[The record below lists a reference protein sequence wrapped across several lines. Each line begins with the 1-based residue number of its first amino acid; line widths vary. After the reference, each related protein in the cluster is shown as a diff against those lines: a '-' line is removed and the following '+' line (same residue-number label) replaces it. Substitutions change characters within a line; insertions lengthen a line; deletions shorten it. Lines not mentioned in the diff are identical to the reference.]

1 MDDLTEDFK
10 NSLIVN
16 AKDGIKDCIEFGI
29 DNLLEDMK
37 LKEFPIFNTIVSG
50 LKVAKNI
57 YDRNLLKQTLIF
69 IDELNNGSISRDR
82 LIAHRDTI
90 ENNPKKCEEE
100 LGRILIYLNSFI
112 DKEKSIM
119 LAKIY
124 KAYIKQEINWNEFC
138 EFAEIINRLF
148 IKDLQILTRI
158 KDRDIDLMFSREDE
172 FRAERLYSLGLI
184 GMSFNALTW
193 GDIKDGHINSGRTI
207 SPLGKKFCEIIF

>member
-37 LKEFPIFNTIVSG
+37 LKEFPIVNTIVSG